1 MSFPTLY
8 NSLSKKFCIFPSKII
23 NFSPANKI
31 VKNMPNIWE
40 IFKKIYPT
48 GSKEEGKS
56 SKLFLKHYLT
66 DSLSEL
72 SGSSSI
78 LKQKYSILTIRTFYL
93 ILNKTE
99 RRNCVYVYV
108 FTRPTRNTFRDV
120 KIFLKMLYFPPL
132 ITKDR

>member
-31 VKNMPNIWE
+31 VKNMPNIWD

-93 ILNKTE
+93 ILIKQSVEIVCMYMCLHGQPETLLE
-99 RRNCVYVYV
+99 M
-108 FTRPTRNTFRDV
+108 
-120 KIFLKMLYFPPL
+120 LKFF
-132 ITKDR
+132 